1 MNRHH
6 QQARPTSMDGDA
18 GGRVAAS
25 TGARSPPDPADS
37 AAAAAAAET
46 TGDDPRTPLPVAGA
60 DSPPAAATFDD
71 DTIRSRRRVTL
82 PLFSVRLSKSQKSID
97 EFCRITVCLMST
109 FCMCIRVSLK
119 GSRLIL

>member
-1 MNRHH
+1 
-6 QQARPTSMDGDA
+6 MDGDA

-82 PLFSVRLSKSQKSID
+82 PLFSVRLSKKSKKYRRILPYNCMSYEYILYVHSCFFERFSLD
-97 EFCRITVCLMST
+97 TVMKVALKSFC
-109 FCMCIRVSLK
+109 F
-119 GSRLIL
+119 